1 MRALNLKSDGAG
13 VGSPGGT
20 NLLPSTRITQETEG
34 KKILGLAQEGERLEQ
49 FLYRNVLIAVT
60 VQQDSKCLSLHMN
73 LNRNITIK
81 SESREGQAHIVPL
94 T

>member
-1 MRALNLKSDGAG
+1 M
-13 VGSPGGT
+13 GSPGGT

-34 KKILGLAQEGERLEQ
+34 KKFLGLAQEGERLEQ
-49 FLYRNVLIAVT
+49 FSYRNVLIAVT

>member
-1 MRALNLKSDGAG
+1 M
-13 VGSPGGT
+13 GSPGGT